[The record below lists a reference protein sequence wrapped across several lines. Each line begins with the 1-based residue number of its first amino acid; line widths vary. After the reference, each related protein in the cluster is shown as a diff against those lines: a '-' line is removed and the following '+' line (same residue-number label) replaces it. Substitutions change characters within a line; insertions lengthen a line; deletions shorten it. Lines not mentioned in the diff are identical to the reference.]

1 MKYFC
6 LLTRQGE
13 HRVAEATALG
23 TKIAITQMA
32 VGDGGGTLPTPDTH
46 QTQLIHERRRAAINQ
61 LWVDKNNPNQV
72 IAEQIIP
79 ENEGGWWIR
88 EVGLFDKEGVL
99 IAVGNFPETYKP
111 QLAEGSG
118 RTQTIRAVFIV
129 SHTAAVTLKIDP
141 SVVLATRQYV
151 DSETHKKIDKQAVKQ
166 TTGDSPTD
174 VISQLGVTKA
184 LETKQPMGDYVTQLA
199 FNKGLNNK
207 IDKTQIVA
215 TTGNSTDKV
224 LSQKACD
231 DNYAKKDS
239 ADPLKVGRLN
249 VKSPSTHAYI
259 ELIAA
264 NGNTWRIGS
273 NNNDQRSYFEK
284 VGKFSIYLPEKAGTL
299 ALTSDINIPVGS
311 PIPWPHETAPAG
323 YLICNGQTFTKADYP
338 QLAIAYPSGRLP
350 NLYGEFIRG
359 LDLGGEVD
367 PGRIVLTNQ
376 GDAIRN
382 ITGRIGFVR
391 RGGAEPPVSADGAF
405 GITDWCN
412 VRVADGA
419 NDDWGGVAS
428 FDPSRVVPTA
438 NENRPRNVAFLYIV
452 RAA

>member
-32 VGDGGGTLPTPDTH
+32 VGDGGGSLPTPDTH

-99 IAVGNFPETYKP
+99 IAVGNLPETYKP

-129 SHTAAVTLKIDP
+129 SHTEAVTLKIDP

-199 FNKGLNNK
+199 FNKGLTNK
-207 IDKTQIVA
+207 IDKTQLVG
-215 TTGNSTDKV
+215 TTGNS
-224 LSQKACD
+224 
-231 DNYAKKDS
+231 
-239 ADPLKVGRLN
+239 
-249 VKSPSTHAYI
+249 
-259 ELIAA
+259 
-264 NGNTWRIGS
+264 
-273 NNNDQRSYFEK
+273 
-284 VGKFSIYLPEKAGTL
+284 
-299 ALTSDINIPVGS
+299 
-311 PIPWPHETAPAG
+311 
-323 YLICNGQTFTKADYP
+323 
-338 QLAIAYPSGRLP
+338 
-350 NLYGEFIRG
+350 
-359 LDLGGEVD
+359 
-367 PGRIVLTNQ
+367 
-376 GDAIRN
+376 
-382 ITGRIGFVR
+382 
-391 RGGAEPPVSADGAF
+391 
-405 GITDWCN
+405 
-412 VRVADGA
+412 
-419 NDDWGGVAS
+419 
-428 FDPSRVVPTA
+428 
-438 NENRPRNVAFLYIV
+438 
-452 RAA
+452 